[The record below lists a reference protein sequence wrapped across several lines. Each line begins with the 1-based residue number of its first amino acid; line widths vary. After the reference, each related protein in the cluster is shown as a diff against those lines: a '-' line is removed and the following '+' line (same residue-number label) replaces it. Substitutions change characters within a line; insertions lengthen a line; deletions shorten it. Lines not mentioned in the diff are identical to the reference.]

1 MIEQHKIKWV
11 YILSVIYIAFTT
23 LFVAFED
30 YWIYAIPFLVIIAMM
45 FVFSLDK
52 LVLLI
57 VFLTPLS
64 IKLDD
69 KTFSYD
75 IGASIP
81 TEPLLFCIMLLFFFK
96 ILLKE
101 TPSKKIL
108 KHPLTIAIIANLIWM
123 ALTSFTSTDII
134 VSIKYFISRL
144 WFVIVFYFI
153 GTEMFKNFKNVKAFL
168 WLYIIPFAGVIV
180 YTTVNHITNGL
191 TQKSANWVMTP
202 FYNYHTA
209 YGAALAMF
217 LPVIG
222 SFVFNKKYSFNL
234 RLISFILFALFCT
247 GTVLSYA
254 RATWVSLVPAVLVL
268 MIFLLKIKTRYV
280 ILIFGIFV
288 CLFFSFKN
296 ELFFDI
302 EKNKQDSSTD
312 IQKHIQSIS
321 NVSSDA
327 SNLERIN
334 RWNSAMRMFKEKPVF
349 GWGPGTYQF
358 EYAPYQLSKD
368 KTIISTNFGD
378 NGNAHSEYIGPL
390 TESGILGSLTVIL
403 ITFFS
408 LFTGIKVY
416 KRAIDKE
423 VKLIVLA
430 LILGLVTY
438 FTHGIMNNFLDTDK
452 ASVPFWAFLAIFV
465 VLDIQQKTE
474 KNTTSDN

>member
-1 MIEQHKIKWV
+1 
-11 YILSVIYIAFTT
+11 VIFIALTT
-23 LFVAFED
+23 LFVAFEN
-30 YWIYAIPFLVIIAMM
+30 YWIYAIPFIVLVALM
-45 FVFSLDK
+45 FVFSFDK
-52 LVLLI
+52 LILLI
-57 VFLTPLS
+57 VFFTPLS

-69 KTFSYD
+69 TTLNYD

-81 TEPLLFCIMLLFFFK
+81 TEPLIFGIMLLFFFK
-96 ILLKE
+96 ILLNE
-101 TPSKKIL
+101 TPDRKIL

-123 ALTSFTSTDII
+123 AITSLTSTDII
-134 VSIKYFISRL
+134 VSLKYFTSRL

-153 GTEMFKNFKNVKAFL
+153 GVELFKNFKNAKTFL

-180 YTTVNHITNGL
+180 YTITNHIANGL
-191 TQKSANWVMTP
+191 THKSANWVMTP
-202 FYNYHTA
+202 FYNDHTA

-222 SFVFNKKYSFNL
+222 SFVFNKKYSPNL
-234 RLISFILFALFCT
+234 RIICFILFALFCT
-247 GTVLSYA
+247 GIVLSYA
-254 RATWVSLVPAVLVL
+254 RAAWVSLVPALLVL
-268 MIFLLKIKTRYV
+268 LILLFKIKTHYV
-280 ILIFGIFV
+280 IMIFVVSV

-296 ELFFDI
+296 ELFFNI

-312 IQKHIQSIS
+312 IQKHLQSIS

-334 RWNSAMRMFKEKPVF
+334 RWNSAIRMFKEKPIF

-390 TESGILGSLTVIL
+390 TESGILGSLTFIV
-403 ITFFS
+403 ITFIS

-416 KRAIDKE
+416 KRAADKE

-430 LILGLVTY
+430 LILGLITY
-438 FTHGIMNNFLDTDK
+438 FTHGTMNNFLDTDK
-452 ASVPFWAFLAIFV
+452 ASVPFWAFLAIFTI
-465 VLDIQQKTE
+465 LDIQQKAE
-474 KNTTSDN
+474 KNTTSNNQ